1 MLAVFARTLSLSL
14 HSSDRPALSTC
25 AIMTQ
30 NVVKELEQQQL
41 AEGFLLDTKGEKRW
55 VQAFIKQYPETGTYV
70 FINLHKKNRN
80 NEFFQAQHI
89 GLTMQEFQMLLNKS
103 QVLENDIPQT
113 PVVTPTRKRPASR
126 LQPMAPKRAQ
136 RTLPR
141 FAASKQQQQLPLRS
155 KALVTSTTHTSMNGL
170 ANGGSTDDCE
180 EDTIMDE
187 EEFFESQV
195 V

>member
-1 MLAVFARTLSLSL
+1 M
-14 HSSDRPALSTC
+14 STR
-25 AIMTQ
+25 AIMAQ
-30 NVVKELEQQQL
+30 NVVEQQQQ

-80 NEFFQAQHI
+80 NEYFQAQHI
-89 GLTMQEFQMLLNKS
+89 GLTMQEFQMLLNNS
-103 QVLENDIPQT
+103 QALENDIPQT

-126 LQPMAPKRAQ
+126 LQPMAPKRTQ

-141 FAASKQQQQLPLRS
+141 FVASKQLPLRS
-155 KALVTSTTHTSMNGL
+155 KPLVTSTTSNINGL
-170 ANGGSTDDCE
+170 GNGGFTDDYA

-187 EEFFESQV
+187 EQLFESQV